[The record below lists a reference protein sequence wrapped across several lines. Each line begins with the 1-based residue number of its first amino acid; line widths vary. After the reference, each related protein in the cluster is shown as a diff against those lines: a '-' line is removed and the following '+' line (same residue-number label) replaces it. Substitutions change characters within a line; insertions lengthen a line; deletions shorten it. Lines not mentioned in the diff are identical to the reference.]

1 MNALSPPRLPTLL
14 VLFLL
19 LPLSLAAR
27 EDPPAPAG
35 DLSLFTMIQQGG
47 WAMFPL
53 AACSLTMFFLVFYA
67 YLETRRSRFLPE
79 ETLPAVRQAL
89 DRLDLETAA
98 RTLEASSTVLGR
110 SLAPALGKFRGD
122 RPNLNKEQVE
132 ALFVENAEAAENGVS
147 QWVNYLNVVAAVAP
161 MIGLLGT
168 VSGMISAFQTI
179 GQGGMGRPELLA
191 ADIGEAL
198 ITTATGLVIGIP
210 AMIFYFI
217 LRNRLNHRMIGTT
230 QAATELIDRVE
241 AEEEVAS

>member
-1 MNALSPPRLPTLL
+1 MTARILPPTATLL
-14 VLFLL
+14 AFLCPLTL
-19 LPLSLAAR
+19 LAQGN
-27 EDPPAPAG
+27 PPSPSD

-53 AACSLTMFFLVFYA
+53 AACSLAMLFLVFYA

-89 DRLDLETAA
+89 DQLDLGTAA
-98 RTLEASSTVLGR
+98 RTLEESGTVLGR

-132 ALFVENAEAAENGVS
+132 ALFVENAEAAENGIS

-210 AMIFYFI
+210 AMIFYFV
-217 LRNRLNHRMIGTT
+217 LRNRLNHQMIRTT

-241 AEEEVAS
+241 AEEEVPA

>member
-1 MNALSPPRLPTLL
+1 MSARLPSHT
-14 VLFLL
+14 V
-19 LPLSLAAR
+19 LSLAFLFLPIHLTAE
-27 EDPPAPAG
+27 EDRAAAAS
-35 DLSLFTMIQQGG
+35 DLSLFSMIQQGG

-53 AACSLTMFFLVFYA
+53 AACSLALFFLLFYA
-67 YLETRRSRFLPE
+67 SLETRRSRFLPE
-79 ETLPAVRQAL
+79 EALPAVRQAL
-89 DRLDLETAA
+89 DQLDLETAA
-98 RTLEASSTVLGR
+98 RTLAHSGTVLGR
-110 SLAPALGKFRGD
+110 SLAPALGQFRGD
-122 RPNLNKEQVE
+122 RPNLNREKVE
-132 ALFVENAEAAENGVS
+132 SLFLENVEAAESGVA

-210 AMIFYFI
+210 AMIFYFV
-217 LRNRLNHRMIGTT
+217 LRNRLNQRMIRTT

-241 AEEEVAS
+241 AEEEVST